1 MAIAG
6 IVLGWIAMATLFLA
20 VLMGM
25 RIWQEDRNNHST
37 PERSA
42 NQWQG
47 REKGRAGKRP
57 FRCGWVSRWGWSRP
71 RGRPKGGSRAGDAGG
86 GRAFGL
92 SHPPAGAGRG
102 AARHQS

>member
-47 REKGRAGKRP
+47 REKRRSGRRH
-57 FRCGWVSRWGWSRP
+57 FRWGWLRRGGWSRP
-71 RGRPKGGSRAGDAGG
+71 RERPKSGSRAGDDGGGRPCGLRHPPAGG
-86 GRAFGL
+86 GRAG
-92 SHPPAGAGRG
+92 
-102 AARHQS
+102 